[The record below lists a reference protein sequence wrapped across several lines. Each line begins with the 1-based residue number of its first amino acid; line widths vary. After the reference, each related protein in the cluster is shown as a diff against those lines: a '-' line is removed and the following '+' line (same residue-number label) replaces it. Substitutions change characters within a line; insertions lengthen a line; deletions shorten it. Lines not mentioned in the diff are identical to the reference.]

1 MLVFNTALANVKLV
15 IFNENRKI
23 MSTFAPF
30 LGISMDREK
39 LTGHLCMGVAYAI
52 FGLNIVFCKDIANSD
67 VISPGVLFVLRA
79 IGASALFWIIS
90 LFTPKETVDRKDFAK
105 IAAASFVG
113 LFVPQFTFLMAI
125 TMASSIDTAIMG
137 TLGPIF
143 TMFFAFLFLGEP
155 ITGKKA
161 AGVATS
167 FAGILFLIFNSV
179 HTGGSNASTPLGIAL
194 LLLNSL
200 SFSLYLGLFRPLI
213 SKYSVVTFMKWM
225 FLFALLISLPV
236 FGKGLVTTNY
246 LAITPDVLR
255 EIAFLII
262 FATFVAYF
270 LIPIGQ
276 KYLRP
281 TLVSMYSYLQPII
294 ATVISI
300 SVGMDSLT
308 WQKVLAMG
316 LVVGGVVLV
325 SRSRAASRG

>member
-1 MLVFNTALANVKLV
+1 MT
-15 IFNENRKI
+15 
-23 MSTFAPF
+23 
-30 LGISMDREK
+30 
-39 LTGHLCMGVAYAI
+39 
-52 FGLNIVFCKDIANSD
+52 
-67 VISPGVLFVLRA
+67 
-79 IGASALFWIIS
+79 
-90 LFTPKETVDRKDFAK
+90 
-105 IAAASFVG
+105 
-113 LFVPQFTFLMAI
+113 
-125 TMASSIDTAIMG
+125 
-137 TLGPIF
+137 
-143 TMFFAFLFLGEP
+143 
-155 ITGKKA
+155 
-161 AGVATS
+161 
-167 FAGILFLIFNSV
+167 
-179 HTGGSNASTPLGIAL
+179 
-194 LLLNSL
+194 SL

>member
-1 MLVFNTALANVKLV
+1 
-15 IFNENRKI
+15 
-23 MSTFAPF
+23 
-30 LGISMDREK
+30 
-39 LTGHLCMGVAYAI
+39 
-52 FGLNIVFCKDIANSD
+52 
-67 VISPGVLFVLRA
+67 A

-179 HTGGSNASTPLGIAL
+179 HAGGSNASTPLGIAL

-276 KYLRP
+276 KYLRH
-281 TLVSMYSYLQPII
+281 TLVSMYSYLKTII